1 MVELCAAIMRNG
13 NRCTAYS
20 NDNGCVCGRHG
31 GPSIAEMRRRS
42 RLSLP
47 TRDFDITRLGPLP
60 RPGIYNVSRLDA
72 ELQILYFSRL
82 AADEYRARKVKCFV
96 DGCSDVNVG
105 DCAVCLEKDIN
116 CNVKMSCCK
125 QAFCTG
131 CAKSWFNTKT
141 TCPFCR
147 AVVEV

>member
-1 MVELCAAIMRNG
+1 MVELCIAIMRNG

-20 NDNGCVCGRHG
+20 NDSGNVCGRHG
-31 GPSIAEMRRRS
+31 GPSIAEIRRR
-42 RLSLP
+42 RVLP

-60 RPGIYNVSRLDA
+60 RHRIYNVFQLDD
-72 ELQILYFSRL
+72 ESQILYFSSIN
-82 AADEYRARKVKCFV
+82 AGSMSKKVDCFV
-96 DGCSDVNVG
+96 DKCSDVNMG
-105 DCAVCLEKDIN
+105 DCAVCLEKDID
-116 CNVKMSCCK
+116 CNVKLGCCK

-147 AVVEV
+147 AYVDV